1 MDENSP
7 RAEATAITMNGVEL
21 ILSWPLL
28 LLLLSLS
35 EVLLFCLEDSGV
47 RRLLRR
53 AYSKVTEAGMSGCS
67 SLVSSKNWRASSN
80 VALAKF
86 SLTSFNC
93 SNFARA
99 SSPTSTSLT
108 TELRSGTVVVVVVAV
123 SEADFCAWRKK
134 KITGERELGSEV
146 GYGVAF

>member
-21 ILSWPLL
+21 ILSW

-108 TELRSGTVVVVVVAV
+108 TELRAGTVVVVVVVAV

>member
-7 RAEATAITMNGVEL
+7 RAEATAITMKGVEL
-21 ILSWPLL
+21 MLSWPLL
-28 LLLLSLS
+28 LLLSLLSF
-35 EVLLFCLEDSGV
+35 EALLFCLEAAGV

-93 SNFARA
+93 SNFVRA

-108 TELRSGTVVVVVVAV
+108 AESREGTVVVASVAV
-123 SEADFCAWRKK
+123 FCAWRNK

-146 GYGVAF
+146 GYGVAS

>member
-28 LLLLSLS
+28 LLLLLS
-35 EVLLFCLEDSGV
+35 FEALLFCLEAAGV

-108 TELRSGTVVVVVVAV
+108 TELRAGTVVVVVAV